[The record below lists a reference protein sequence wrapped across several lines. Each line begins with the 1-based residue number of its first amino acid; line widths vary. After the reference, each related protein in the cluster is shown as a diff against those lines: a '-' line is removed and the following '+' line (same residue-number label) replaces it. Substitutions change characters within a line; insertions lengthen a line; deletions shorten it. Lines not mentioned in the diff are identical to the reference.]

1 VERKNTL
8 LKTAK
13 VKKVI
18 IQLNKWKNL
27 KELKNV
33 QLGVLYSVIIIYIKC
48 IKIQSMV

>member
-1 VERKNTL
+1 VEKKDIL
-8 LKTAK
+8 LKIAK

-33 QLGVLYSVIIIYIKC
+33 QLGVSYFIIIIYTKY
-48 IKIQSMV
+48 IKI

>member
-1 VERKNTL
+1 VEKKNTL

-18 IQLNKWKNL
+18 IQLNKWKNS

-33 QLGVLYSVIIIYIKC
+33 QLGVLHSITIIYTKY
-48 IKIQSMV
+48 IKI